1 MNIGETHKIGGQLN
15 AFGKHR
21 KVIFYINGY
30 GEDMNPNDDGEYF
43 VFRLLIC

>member
-1 MNIGETHKIGGQLN
+1 MYVNIGEKHKIGEQLN

-30 GEDMNPNDDGEYF
+30 GADMNPNDDGEYF
-43 VFRLLIC
+43 DF